1 MLIRVNSWLLFFRR
15 IGTKIK
21 EDIMTRKKNSKE
33 PSIDQFVKEQLEK
46 WASAYSKDKAKADAH
61 LPVITVAMEPGSGGS
76 VMAQKIAERLGF
88 SYFHR
93 DIVEEISKTAK
104 IRSTVVNTLEKE
116 RLSGVK
122 DFISSLI
129 EDKYIHP
136 DTYLKHLLEVISTI
150 GEHGRAVIVGRGAN
164 FILPDEDIFSVRVI
178 APVETRIRN
187 VALEY
192 RVTSEE
198 AKRRVIG
205 RESRRKAFVRQ
216 SFNANITNPI
226 HYNMTVNLGKMS
238 IAAAVEAVIA
248 AVMATLVGNP

>member
-1 MLIRVNSWLLFFRR
+1 MAKEKISIKQFVNGQVKKWERMYSQAGGQAEIRL
-15 IGTKIK
+15 
-21 EDIMTRKKNSKE
+21 
-33 PSIDQFVKEQLEK
+33 PSITL
-46 WASAYSKDKAKADAH
+46 S
-61 LPVITVAMEPGSGGS
+61 MEPGSGGS

-129 EDKYIHP
+129 EDHYIHP

-150 GEHGRAVIVGRGAN
+150 GNHGRAVIVGRGAN
-164 FILPDEDIFSVRVI
+164 FILPAEDIFSVRVI
-178 APVETRIRN
+178 APKEMRVRN

-198 AKRRVIG
+198 AKRRVIR
-205 RESRRKAFVRQ
+205 RESRRKAFVRH
-216 SFNANITNPI
+216 SFNADITNPI
-226 HYNMTVNLGKMS
+226 HYNMTINTGKMS
-238 IAAAVEAVIA
+238 IAASVEAVIA

>member
-1 MLIRVNSWLLFFRR
+1 M
-15 IGTKIK
+15 TK
-21 EDIMTRKKNSKE
+21 KK
-33 PSIDQFVKEQLEK
+33 PSIDQFVKEQLKK
-46 WASAYSKDKAKADAH
+46 WESAYPEDKAKAEARI
-61 LPVITVAMEPGSGGS
+61 PVITVALEPGSGGS
-76 VMAQKIAERLGF
+76 IMAQKIAERLDF
-88 SYFHR
+88 SYFNR
-93 DIVEEISKTAK
+93 NIVEEISKSAE

-129 EDKYIHP
+129 EDQYIHP

-164 FILPDEDIFSVRVI
+164 FILPAEDIFSVRVI
-178 APVETRIRN
+178 APLDIRVRN

-192 RVTSEE
+192 RVTTEE
-198 AKRRVIG
+198 AKRRVIR
-205 RESRRKAFVRQ
+205 RESRRKAFVRH
-216 SFNANITNPI
+216 SFNADIANPI
-226 HYNMTVNLGKMS
+226 HYNMTINTAKMS

>member
-1 MLIRVNSWLLFFRR
+1 
-15 IGTKIK
+15 
-21 EDIMTRKKNSKE
+21 MTRKKA
-33 PSIDQFVKEQLEK
+33 SIDQFIKEQLDK
-46 WASAYSKDKAKADAH
+46 WDRAYAKDKVKTEAH
-61 LPVITVAMEPGSGGS
+61 LPVITVSMEPGSGGS

-104 IRSTVVNTLEKE
+104 IRSTVINTLEKE

-122 DFISSLI
+122 DFISSII
-129 EDKYIHP
+129 EEHYIHP
-136 DTYLKHLLEVISTI
+136 DTYLRHLLEVISTI
-150 GEHGRAVIVGRGAN
+150 GKHGRVVIVGRGGN
-164 FILPDEDIFSVRVI
+164 FILPADDIFSVRVI
-178 APVETRIRN
+178 APLDTRIRN

-198 AKRRVIG
+198 AKRRIIR

-216 SFNANITNPI
+216 SFNADITDPI
-226 HYNMTVNLGKMS
+226 HYNMTINTGKMG